1 MNLEVYLFQIWFT
14 NCTNE
19 FVWKIRPRRDS
30 NPRLPDPLA
39 GTHLRWVRSY
49 LCATRSLALLQHRT
63 LISTQTR
70 LLSPP
75 ILGSFLFSSNH
86 KSDVWAVIY
95 YIYTVSSHTYTWSN
109 RSRECVQ
116 TYVYS
121 NSHIV
126 FCYLDLSHQLKALC
140 GFRNYFDILGVKVRL
155 LDINRVREWTLKYI
169 YSKFDL
175 QIVLTSLC
183 EKYHP

>member
-49 LCATRSLALLQHRT
+49 LCATRPLGFT
-63 LISTQTR
+63 STSHSYIHTNSTSQSTYTR
-70 LLSPP
+70 E
-75 ILGSFLFSSNH
+75 FLFSSNH

-116 TYVYS
+116 TYAYS

-140 GFRNYFDILGVKVRL
+140 GFRNYLIFWGWRLGCL
-155 LDINRVREWTLKYI
+155 I
-169 YSKFDL
+169 
-175 QIVLTSLC
+175 
-183 EKYHP
+183 